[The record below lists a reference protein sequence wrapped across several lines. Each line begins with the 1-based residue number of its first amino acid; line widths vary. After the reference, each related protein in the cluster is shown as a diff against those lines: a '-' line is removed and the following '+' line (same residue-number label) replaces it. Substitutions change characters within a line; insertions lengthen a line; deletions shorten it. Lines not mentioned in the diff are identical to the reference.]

1 MNYINKSEKINVSKE
16 MIFNLINNVDEYQ
29 NFLPWCSSST
39 ILSDDDHTMYAEIEI
54 SKSLVNWKFT
64 TKNIIQKYKIIKLQ
78 LIDGPFKHL
87 EGYWKFDEI
96 DKYNTNV
103 TLYLEYK
110 FDNKLIE
117 MSIKPVFSTIMSSI
131 LDSFISEAFKLKS
144 NE

>member
-1 MNYINKSEKINVSKE
+1 MNYINKSEKINVNKE
-16 MIFNLINNVDEYQ
+16 TIFNLINNVDEYE
-29 NFLPWCSSST
+29 NFLPWCSSSI
-39 ILSDDDHTMYAEIEI
+39 ILSDDDETMSAEIEI

>member
-1 MNYINKSEKINVSKE
+1 MNYINKSEKINVNKV

-29 NFLPWCSSST
+29 NFLPWCSRST
-39 ILSDDDHTMYAEIEI
+39 ILSVDDRTMSAEIEI

-64 TKNIIQKYKIIKLQ
+64 TINIIQKYKIIKLQ
-78 LIDGPFKHL
+78 LIDGPFTHL

-96 DKYNTNV
+96 DEYNTNV

>member
-1 MNYINKSEKINVSKE
+1 MNYINKSEKINVTKE
-16 MIFNLINNVDEYQ
+16 MIFNLINNVDNYEK
-29 NFLPWCSSST
+29 FLPWCSRST
-39 ILSDDDHTMYAEIEI
+39 IISKEPNVMTAEIEI
-54 SKSLVNWKFT
+54 SKSLINWKFT
-64 TKNIIQKYKIIKLQ
+64 TKNIFEQNKIINLQ
-78 LIDGPFKHL
+78 LIDGPFSHL
-87 EGYWKFDEI
+87 EGHWKFDVI
-96 DKYNTNV
+96 DEYNTSV

>member
-16 MIFNLINNVDEYQ
+16 MIFDLINNVDEYE
-29 NFLPWCSSST
+29 NFLPWCSSSN
-39 ILSDDDHTMYAEIEI
+39 ILSGDDKTMSAEIKI
-54 SKSLVNWKFT
+54 SKSLVNLKFT
-64 TKNIIQKYKIIKLQ
+64 TKNIIQKYKIINLQ
-78 LIDGPFKHL
+78 LIDGPFTHL

-117 MSIKPVFSTIMSSI
+117 MSIKPVFSSIMSSI

>member
-1 MNYINKSEKINVSKE
+1 MNYINKSEKINVNKE
-16 MIFNLINNVDEYQ
+16 TIFNLINNVDEYEK
-29 NFLPWCSSST
+29 FLPWCSSSI
-39 ILSDDDHTMYAEIEI
+39 ILSDDDETMSAEIEI

-64 TKNIIQKYKIIKLQ
+64 TKNIIQKYKIINLH
-78 LIDGPFKHL
+78 LIDGPFTHL

-144 NE
+144 DE

>member
-16 MIFNLINNVDEYQ
+16 MIFDLINNVDEYQ

-39 ILSDDDHTMYAEIEI
+39 ILSDDDHTMSAEIEI

-87 EGYWKFDEI
+87 EGYWKFD
-96 DKYNTNV
+96 
-103 TLYLEYK
+103 
-110 FDNKLIE
+110 
-117 MSIKPVFSTIMSSI
+117 
-131 LDSFISEAFKLKS
+131 
-144 NE
+144 

>member
-16 MIFNLINNVDEYQ
+16 MIFDLINNVDEYE
-29 NFLPWCSSST
+29 NFLPWCSSSN
-39 ILSDDDHTMYAEIEI
+39 ILSGDDKTMSAEIKI

-64 TKNIIQKYKIIKLQ
+64 TKNIIQKYKIINLQ
-78 LIDGPFKHL
+78 LIDGPFTHL

-117 MSIKPVFSTIMSSI
+117 MSIKPVFSSIMSSI